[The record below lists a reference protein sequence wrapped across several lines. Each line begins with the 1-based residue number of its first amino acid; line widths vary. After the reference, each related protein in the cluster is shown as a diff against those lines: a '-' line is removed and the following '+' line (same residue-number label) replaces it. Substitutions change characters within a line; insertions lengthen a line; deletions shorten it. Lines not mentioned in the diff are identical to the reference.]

1 MTRAKRAGTWF
12 GLSRVQRG
20 LYGLAMRLSLKL
32 RSPELLRA
40 LVSVLKCLRETCDR
54 AGVAFLRAVRL
65 AWVFSAAAVEW
76 GNPAAKAWRSDI
88 SYARYLSTH
97 MILKGL
103 RS

>member
-12 GLSRVQRG
+12 GLSRVQTG
-20 LYGLAMRLSLKL
+20 LHGLAMRLPLKL

-40 LVSVLKCLRETCDR
+40 LVSVLKCLSESCER
-54 AGVAFLRAVRL
+54 AGAAFITAVRL

-76 GNPAAKAWRSDI
+76 GNTAANAWRSDI

>member
-12 GLSRVQRG
+12 GLSRVQRS
-20 LYGLAMRLSLKL
+20 LYSLAMRLPLKL

-40 LVSVLKCLRETCDR
+40 LVSVLKCLRETCER
-54 AGVAFLRAVRL
+54 AGGTFIRAVRL

-76 GNPAAKAWRSDI
+76 GNPTAKAWRSDI

-97 MILKGL
+97 MTSEGL
-103 RS
+103 G